1 MISPRS
7 TLIDFALDLVE
18 NDDVGSSSTSDISS
32 LDFSNFKRNHSQ
44 LLSACKEQ
52 HKLKFVCFDEYDE
65 VAEISHIND
74 FSQKKIDRLWFSPE
88 EQSEIRAECLELV
101 ERFNAGEVMDKEVML
116 GLEKQTKAGLEPVA
130 DIRQIVNEAVFSLQ
144 KVQQRTFVAEPS
156 LLIAKFY
163 EASCAK
169 PCLEARLSAL
179 KLALEVK
186 TESKSDFQIRYKK

>member
-1 MISPRS
+1 MSPRLS
-7 TLIDFALDLVE
+7 LIDNAFDVVE
-18 NDDVGSSSTSDISS
+18 DDGFGNSSTSDISSS
-32 LDFSNFKRNHSQ
+32 LDFSNFKRSQ
-44 LLSACKEQ
+44 SQFLSASKKQ
-52 HKLKFVCFDEYDE
+52 QKSKSVCYAEYDK
-65 VAEISHIND
+65 VAEISHIKD
-74 FSQKKIDRLWFSPE
+74 FSQKKIGRLWYSYE
-88 EQSEIRAECLELV
+88 EQSEIREECREV
-101 ERFNAGEVMDKEVML
+101 VRRFNTGEFMDKEVMF